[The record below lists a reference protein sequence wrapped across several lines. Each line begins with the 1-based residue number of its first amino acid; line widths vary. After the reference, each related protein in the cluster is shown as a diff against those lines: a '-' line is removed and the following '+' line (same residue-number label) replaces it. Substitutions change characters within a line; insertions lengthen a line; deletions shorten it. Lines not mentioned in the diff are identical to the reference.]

1 MLALYLCRL
10 CLMHP
15 RPTPLLIII
24 LLLLL
29 LAAAADGLGHT
40 QAVEKKGEGRE
51 EQAVR

>member
-1 MLALYLCRL
+1 
-10 CLMHP
+10 MHP
-15 RPTPLLIII
+15 RPTPLLISYSAAFF
-24 LLLLL
+24 

>member
-1 MLALYLCRL
+1 
-10 CLMHP
+10 MHP
-15 RPTPLLIII
+15 RPTPLLILI

-40 QAVEKKGEGRE
+40 QAVEKKGEAGRE